1 MLQATP
7 IIKPEAD
14 EATIFS
20 ELFAKPPTHNSHYT
34 GAAGGHHLPV
44 YAPYDIP
51 LTFTT
56 DCADTAHHCGY
67 EEDTASVDQSTK
79 LLTSEI
85 FYDEYRSAYKPPTR
99 MPTMWQS
106 VKNIFTFPS

>member
-1 MLQATP
+1 MLQATM
-7 IIKPEAD
+7 INPEAD
-14 EATIFS
+14 DATIIA
-20 ELFAKPPTHNSHYT
+20 ELFEKPLTHNSHYT
-34 GAAGGHHLPV
+34 GAAGVHHLPA
-44 YAPYDIP
+44 YAPYETP

-67 EEDTASVDQSTK
+67 EEATASVDQSTK
-79 LLTSEI
+79 HFPSEI
-85 FYDEYRSAYKPPTR
+85 FYDEYRSEYKPPMR